1 MIRSLEL
8 NDIDFVNE
16 LINDKNYVVNEYEL
30 NKKANVYIENNQ
42 IIAFIS
48 YKILYERAELD
59 YIFVKEDER
68 KKGIAS
74 KLMREMIDDCN
85 LNNVETIDLEVN
97 SLNVNAI
104 KLYQKFDFKV
114 ISKREKYYNGIDA
127 LLMMRE
133 VRK

>member
-1 MIRSLEL
+1 MIKALEL
-8 NDIDFVNE
+8 SDIELVNK
-16 LINDKNYVVNEYEL
+16 LIDDKNYIVNEYEL
-30 NKKANVYIENNQ
+30 NKKAYVYVLNNE

-48 YKILYERAELD
+48 YRILYERAELD
-59 YIFVKEDER
+59 YIFVKKNER

-74 KLMREMIDDCN
+74 MLIQEMINNCE

-97 SLNVNAI
+97 SLNENAI
-104 KLYQKFDFKV
+104 KLYQKFNFKV
-114 ISKREKYYNGIDA
+114 IGKRDKYYKGIDA